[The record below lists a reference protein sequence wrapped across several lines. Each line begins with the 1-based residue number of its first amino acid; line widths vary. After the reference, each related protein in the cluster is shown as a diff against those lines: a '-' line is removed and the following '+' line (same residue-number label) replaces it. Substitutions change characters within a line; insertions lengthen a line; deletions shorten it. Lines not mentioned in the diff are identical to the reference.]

1 MKKKFLF
8 AVISSILVSN
18 ILLSQSFSNGSLI
31 LSLNTGLEVY
41 NTEYKYQIK
50 NTNFDTIIKDQA
62 GNANYYLGLEY
73 GLLKWLGL
81 GLKAKIN
88 NYFTEKDKY
97 TGNTPD
103 AHSFEVAFTI
113 RAHLF
118 RLKHFDLPL
127 GISIGGSSLTY
138 NNNDPNYP
146 ITVTGKGSYFDLHLQ
161 PMIYFKRLGFNLYI
175 GLPSV
180 NYSNMT
186 TNRDAINELIIANW
200 KGKGVLLGVG
210 LQYRFLN

>member
-1 MKKKFLF
+1 M
-8 AVISSILVSN
+8 VRSWI
-18 ILLSQSFSNGSLI
+18 
-31 LSLNTGLEVY
+31 
-41 NTEYKYQIK
+41 
-50 NTNFDTIIKDQA
+50 
-62 GNANYYLGLEY
+62 
-73 GLLKWLGL
+73 
-81 GLKAKIN
+81 KAKIN

-161 PMIYFKRLGFNLYI
+161 PMIYFKRFGFNLYI

>member
-1 MKKKFLF
+1 MSNKFLCAIISGIF
-8 AVISSILVSN
+8 ASN
-18 ILLSQSFSNGSLI
+18 ILLSQSFTSGSLI

-50 NTNFDTIIKDQA
+50 NTNFDTIIKDHA
-62 GNANYYLGLEY
+62 GNSNYYLGLEY
-73 GLLKWLGL
+73 GLLKWLGI

-161 PMIYFKRLGFNLYI
+161 PMIYFKRFGFNLYI

-186 TNRDAINELIIANW
+186 TNRDAINELIIASW

>member
-81 GLKAKIN
+81 G
-88 NYFTEKDKY
+88 
-97 TGNTPD
+97 
-103 AHSFEVAFTI
+103 
-113 RAHLF
+113 
-118 RLKHFDLPL
+118 
-127 GISIGGSSLTY
+127 
-138 NNNDPNYP
+138 
-146 ITVTGKGSYFDLHLQ
+146 
-161 PMIYFKRLGFNLYI
+161 
-175 GLPSV
+175 
-180 NYSNMT
+180 
-186 TNRDAINELIIANW
+186 
-200 KGKGVLLGVG
+200 
-210 LQYRFLN
+210 